1 MMLARGLVL
10 AIALGAIAPAPPFPA
25 LLGSSIERTPIAPG
39 IALTV
44 YRLRTVAGPLVVSVV
59 TADLRDPRVA
69 AGTVLAHDTIV
80 SPDERVSSMA
90 KRTHAVAGI
99 NGDYFDINATG
110 APVGML
116 VRDGVLLRSP
126 NARVALTIDGDGA
139 INFGRFA
146 FSGAVTSPRGTFAL
160 SALNVWPAPGA
171 LTLLTP
177 AFGSPPP
184 PAGTDV
190 VALAPTSAGYEV
202 VPLGAGALPAMRIAR
217 GAGAPAIA
225 TSGDVVTIAAAT
237 VPPIDAIRS
246 AIGGGPL
253 LLDHGNV
260 VDDPDSPNYATR
272 ARRIP
277 VAAVAKLAD
286 GTLALVTVD
295 GHRVVTSTGIARSE
309 LCSLLLALG
318 ATDAM
323 LLDSGGSATLVARAP
338 GDADASVVND
348 PSDGVERPVAD
359 GLFLFSEAPLGPPAR
374 LTLRPQQIVALPGA
388 IVPLRSRIVDAS
400 EHPLGNARGPW
411 SLDAPAGVAVIDAG
425 DRLHAG
431 TNVGTYALAVARG
444 GVRATLPL
452 EIVPRVARIVIGPAQ
467 ANPDPHGSV
476 ALRADAFDGD
486 DRPVAVEGVVR
497 WSARGG
503 SIDADG
509 RLTAGAR
516 DVLVTAATGGV
527 STTTTIPVGRH
538 HEPLALADAHRPPW
552 RLVTVPANGPGS
564 VDEAAGL
571 IALSYDFSAGERA
584 AYAIGD
590 VPLGAPLA
598 LSCAVDGDANGEAL
612 RATLVDRYGDRE
624 TATFV
629 RTLSFGDTRRLTIAI
644 DPALAPPI
652 VLHALYVVG
661 TLANPALTAAGTIAV
676 HDCTRTVPGS

>member
-1 MMLARGLVL
+1 MMARGLIL
-10 AIALGAIAPAPPFPA
+10 ALALTAIAPAPPFPP
-25 LLGSSIERTPIAPG
+25 LLGSSVERTPIAPG

-44 YRLRTVAGPLVVSVV
+44 YRLRTASGPLVVSVV

-69 AGTVLAHDTIV
+69 VGTVLAHDTIV
-80 SPDERVSSMA
+80 SADERVSSMA

-126 NARVALTIDGDGA
+126 NARVALTIDGDGT
-139 INFGRFA
+139 IGFGRFA
-146 FSGAVTSPRGTFAL
+146 FSGTVTAPSGTFAL
-160 SALNVWPAPGA
+160 AALNVWPAPGTV
-171 LTLLTP
+171 TLLTP
-177 AFGSPPP
+177 AFGSPPT
-184 PAGTDV
+184 PAGTDIL
-190 VALAPTSAGYEV
+190 ALAQVAGGYQIV
-202 VPLGAGALPAMRIAR
+202 AASGGAPPLLRIAR
-217 GAGAPAIA
+217 GAGAPPIAAI
-225 TSGDVVTIAAAT
+225 GDVVTIATAT
-237 VPPIDAIRS
+237 VPSIDAIRS

-253 LLDHGNV
+253 LLDHGAV

-272 ARRIP
+272 TRRIP

-286 GTLALVTVD
+286 GTLAIVTVD

-323 LLDSGGSATLVARAP
+323 LLDSGGSATLVARMP
-338 GDADASVVND
+338 GDADATVIND

-359 GLFLFSEAPLGPPAR
+359 GLFFSSVTPLGPPAR

-388 IVPLRSRIVDAS
+388 VVPLRSRIVDAS
-400 EHPLGNARGPW
+400 EHPLGDARGPW
-411 SLDAPAGVAVIDAG
+411 SLDVPPTVATIDAD

-431 TNVGTYALAVARG
+431 LRVGSYAIAVARG

-467 ANPDPHGSV
+467 ANPDPHGTV
-476 ALRADAFDGD
+476 ALHVDAFDDG
-486 DRPVAVEGVVR
+486 DRPVATDDVVR
-497 WSARGG
+497 WNARNGN
-503 SIDADG
+503 IDAQG

-516 DVLVTAATGGV
+516 DVTVTAAAGGV
-527 STTTTIPVGRH
+527 SATATIPVGRH
-538 HEPLALADAHRPPW
+538 HAPLALADARRPPW
-552 RLVTVPANGPGS
+552 RLVTVPANGPGT
-564 VDEAAGL
+564 VDETAGVV
-571 IALSYDFSAGERA
+571 ALSYDFSHERA

-590 VPLGAPLA
+590 VPIGAPLA

-629 RTLSFGDTRRLTIAI
+629 RALTFDDTRRLTIAI

-661 TLANPALTAAGTIAV
+661 TLANPALSVAGTIAV
-676 HDCTRTVPGS
+676 HDCMLTVPGS